1 MKKKTTEEFKKQMQV
16 INPDI
21 EIVGEY
27 QGNKIKIACKCKKC
41 NHEWEARPDN
51 LLRWG
56 CPKCRLI
63 KIGNKNRKSLQN
75 FINDAVKVH
84 GNKYDYSKV
93 EYLNNNTKVCIIC
106 PEHGEFWQTPAN
118 HLCRHGCP
126 KCNQSRGELL
136 IETFLKENE
145 VEYIP
150 QYKIRIDSTIN
161 CSGEAKVDFFL
172 PKYNTFIEYN
182 GVQHYVAK
190 EYFGGA
196 LQLKHQQSRDLY
208 VKEYCT
214 SNNINLIII
223 PYTLTDSQII
233 NICKQILE

>member
-1 MKKKTTEEFKKQMQV
+1 MRKKTTEEFKKQIQD
-16 INPDI
+16 INSNI
-21 EIVGEY
+21 EILGEY
-27 QGNKIKIACKCKKC
+27 QGNKIKISCKCKIC
-41 NHEWEARPDN
+41 SHEWEARPDN
-51 LLRWG
+51 LFHW
-56 CPKCRLI
+56 
-63 KIGNKNRKSLQN
+63 
-75 FINDAVKVH
+75 
-84 GNKYDYSKV
+84 
-93 EYLNNNTKVCIIC
+93 
-106 PEHGEFWQTPAN
+106 
-118 HLCRHGCP
+118 GCP

>member
-1 MKKKTTEEFKKQMQV
+1 MRKKTTEEFKKQIQD
-16 INPDI
+16 INSNI
-21 EIVGEY
+21 EILGEY
-27 QGNKIKIACKCKKC
+27 QGNKIKIS
-41 NHEWEARPDN
+41 W
-51 LLRWG
+51 
-56 CPKCRLI
+56 
-63 KIGNKNRKSLQN
+63 
-75 FINDAVKVH
+75 
-84 GNKYDYSKV
+84 
-93 EYLNNNTKVCIIC
+93 
-106 PEHGEFWQTPAN
+106 
-118 HLCRHGCP
+118 RHGCP
-126 KCNQSRGELL
+126 KCNSSRGELL
-136 IETFLKENE
+136 IEMFLKENE

-161 CSGEAKVDFFL
+161 CSGETKVDFFL